1 MSLVEMP
8 ELVSVLLPSRLSINR
23 YLNLLHLF
31 DFNVF
36 SYIAPASPTKP
47 LQEERKK
54 VTKEKLVIEI
64 AKPLKKDVFLPD
76 IFEIPSFMGAPL
88 IINDDKGMTKF
99 N

>member
-1 MSLVEMP
+1 
-8 ELVSVLLPSRLSINR
+8 
-23 YLNLLHLF
+23 
-31 DFNVF
+31 
-36 SYIAPASPTKP
+36 

-76 IFEIPSFMGAPL
+76 IFEIPSFMGTPL